1 MTRGVR
7 GSMLR
12 GCLLTQCS
20 HLPLTNHEREP
31 NATGGTAVSANNQE
45 PRLICVCES
54 SLFAPPHTSPL
65 LWVTM
70 AEVEKI
76 EENIANEVRAGA
88 VVSTMS
94 HAVHEREDAPP
105 MST

>member
-54 SLFAPPHTSPL
+54 SPIAPPHL
-65 LWVTM
+65 TM